1 MKSSHRKS
9 LLIAAAGLL
18 LAACG
23 SKATPVTPATGTGV
37 QDDFSSASCLF
48 GSMQAGT
55 SRGYE
60 CIDGEFRAWI
70 DNDQDAYEFVTAPT
84 NESYGDVRIEVDVRF
99 VSGEEAGAYL
109 LCRGSQLS
117 GNFYYFRLGA
127 DGLAEI
133 TDYLEGEEQ
142 IARMYPLP
150 EGTIQPGWNHL
161 RADCI
166 GMDLALY
173 LNGELVLERAIEGS
187 VYETGDIGL
196 GAGGGSL
203 GFSEVR
209 FDNLVVTRP

>member
-1 MKSSHRKS
+1 MKSSHRMP
-9 LLIAAAGLL
+9 LLIAFLGLL

-23 SKATPVTPATGTGV
+23 SKASSPAPVASAGV
-37 QDDFSSASCLF
+37 QDDFSNAACLF
-48 GSMQAGT
+48 GSMQAGS

-60 CIDGEFRAWI
+60 CAEGEFHAWI
-70 DNDQDAYEFVTAPT
+70 DNDQDAYDFVAAPT
-84 NESYGDVRIEVDVRF
+84 NETYGDVRIEVDVRF

-142 IARMYPLP
+142 IARLYPLP
-150 EGTIQPGWNHL
+150 EGAIQPGWNHL

-166 GMDLALY
+166 GKDLSFY
-173 LNGELVLERAIEGS
+173 LNGELVLERTIEGE
-187 VYETGDIGL
+187 VFEAGDVGL

-209 FDNLVVTRP
+209 FDNLVVVQP

>member
-1 MKSSHRKS
+1 MKSSQRKS
-9 LLIAAAGLL
+9 LFSAAVCLL

-23 SKATPVTPATGTGV
+23 SKTSSPAPATGAGV
-37 QDDFSSASCLF
+37 QDDFSSAACLF
-48 GSMQAGT
+48 GSMQAGA

-60 CIDGEFRAWI
+60 CVDGEFRAWI

-84 NESYGDVRIEVDVRF
+84 GESYGDVRIEVDARF

-117 GNFYYFRLGA
+117 GNFYYFRLGT

-133 TDYLEGEEQ
+133 TDYLDGEEQ
-142 IARMYPLP
+142 IARLYPLP

-166 GMDLALY
+166 GKNLAFY
-173 LNGELVLERAIEGS
+173 LNGELVLERAIDGS
-187 VYETGDIGL
+187 AHETGDIGL

-203 GFSEVR
+203 GFSDVR
-209 FDNLVVTRP
+209 FDNLVVTQP